1 MQLNLV
7 GLVCPMPLL
16 KLKKFLAEN
25 EGEAIDVELVLSDK
39 GSLKDV
45 PAFCSQQGLSCELL
59 RSEPEIVFR
68 VHRFDQG

>member
-16 KLKKFLAEN
+16 KLKKYLAEN
-25 EGEAIDVELVLSDK
+25 SGKSIDVELVLTDK

-45 PAFCSQQGLSCELL
+45 PAFCAQQGLSCELL
-59 RSEPEIVFR
+59 KSEAEIVFR
-68 VHRFDQG
+68 VQRF